1 MVSSKSKTKTIR
13 QMKFEKMKN
22 WLIAFAIL
30 GGGWMSAEAQ
40 QEPIALQVNGEYVT
54 LSDFEA
60 IFMKNNRDSTV
71 ARAAL
76 DEYMDLFVNFK
87 LKVTEAEALGMD
99 TSAAFRRELEGY
111 RAQLARPYLTD
122 SDLLDDLVI
131 QAFERQQEE
140 VRARH
145 ILVNCSETAS
155 PADTLIAWNRARQL
169 RKRVLSGEDF
179 EAVATGKGGSDDPS
193 VRDNGGD
200 LGWFTAFSMVYPF
213 EEAAYNTPVNGL
225 SEVVRT
231 RFGYHFL
238 EVTGR
243 RDARGEVK
251 VAHIMVRTRDPKDSI
266 GVAEAE
272 DRIRTI
278 HNELVAGAPWQEM
291 AMKYSDDKS
300 SSGKGGELPWFGT
313 GKMVE
318 SFEDASFALTEDGQ
332 ISAPFRTSFGW
343 HIVKRIARKPLPTF
357 EASKREIEKKVS
369 RDSRADLTRQSFL
382 AKLKAE
388 YGFKAYPKALAPF
401 RKLASATDSA
411 FFENHP
417 VTGLGDKAR
426 RAVLIELAGATA
438 TVGDF
443 VDDMNSRRFRNAAM
457 GPEVLIDEAFA
468 SWSDKLVLD
477 HEDAQLETKYDAFRL
492 LMEEYHDGILLFELT
507 DEQVWSRAVEDTIGL
522 ETFHREHAT
531 DFMWDRRADVRIFT
545 CGNKKIAKKV
555 RKLVAG
561 EGDLVGYRRDVVA
574 EDALALSIE
583 SGKYEAGENP
593 WGDKVLEAATA
604 GEIKTKPGTPSFL
617 EFTAG
622 GDEIILIEVRE
633 IRPAEPKSLEEARG
647 QVIAAYQDHL
657 EKSWIERLKAKY
669 EVVVYPEVIYTLA
682 GD

>member
-1 MVSSKSKTKTIR
+1 
-13 QMKFEKMKN
+13 MKGKMN
-22 WLIAFAIL
+22 IVLAAIAIA
-30 GGGWMSAEAQ
+30 GGWMGTASGQTASPI
-40 QEPIALQVNGEYVT
+40 EPIVLEVNGEAVT

-60 IFMKNNRDSTV
+60 IFMKNNRDSVIT
-71 ARAAL
+71 REAL
-76 DEYMDLFVNFK
+76 DEYLELFINFK

-99 TSAAFRRELEGY
+99 TSETFQRELDGY

-122 SDLLDDLVI
+122 GALLEDLVY

-155 PADTLIAWNRARQL
+155 PADTLLAWNRAKNL
-169 RKRVLSGEDF
+169 RKRVLGGEDF
-179 EAVATGKGGSDDPS
+179 EAVATGKNGSDDPS

-213 EEAAYNTPVNGL
+213 EEAAYNTPVEEV
-225 SEVVRT
+225 SEIVRT

-243 RDARGEVK
+243 RAARGEIK

-272 DRIRTI
+272 GRIRQI

-318 SFEDASFALTEDGQ
+318 SFEDASFALAADGE
-332 ISAPFRTSFGW
+332 ISEPFRTSFGW

-357 EASKREIEKKVS
+357 EESKREIEKKVS
-369 RDSRADLTRQSFL
+369 RDSRAEMTRASFL
-382 AKLKAE
+382 AKLKRE
-388 YGFKAYPKALAPF
+388 YGFKTYPKALAPF
-401 RKLASATDSA
+401 KKLANLTDSA
-411 FFENHP
+411 FHEGHP
-417 VTGLGDKAR
+417 VTGLSDKMR
-426 RAVLIELAGATA
+426 NTVAVELDGLTA

-443 VDDMNSRRFRNAAM
+443 VDDMNGRRFRNLAIGA
-457 GPEVLIDEAFA
+457 EALIDETFA
-468 SWSDKLVLD
+468 AWCDDLVLD
-477 HEDAQLETKYDAFRL
+477 HEDSMLEQKHDAFRL

-507 DEQVWSRAVEDTIGL
+507 DEKVWSRAVEDSAGL
-522 ETFHREHAT
+522 AAFHEAHKT
-531 DFMWDRRADVRIFT
+531 DFMWEERADVRIFT
-545 CGNKKIAKKV
+545 CGNAKIAKKV
-555 RKLVAG
+555 RKLVSKD
-561 EGDLVGYRRDVVA
+561 GDLVAYRREVVA

-583 SGKYEAGENP
+583 SGKYEAGDNT
-593 WGDKVLEAATA
+593 WGDKVLEAAAA
-604 GEIKTKPGTPSFL
+604 GAIKGSPAFL

-622 GDEIILIEVRE
+622 GDEVILVEVRE
-633 IRPAEPKSLEEARG
+633 VRPAEPKSLEEARG

-657 EKSWIERLKAKY
+657 EEAWLEGLREKY
-669 EVVVYPEVIYTLA
+669 VVNAFPDVMYVLTK
-682 GD
+682 